1 LIGFSAK
8 LLVRMTSAPQTFDQ
22 RQKID
27 MVAGLRVLAGD
38 GRAPIAAD
46 LGLHEEVALS

>member
-1 LIGFSAK
+1 
-8 LLVRMTSAPQTFDQ
+8 
-22 RQKID
+22 

-46 LGLHEEVALS
+46 LGVVATVGSALKAPTAAKSCAKEVLSL